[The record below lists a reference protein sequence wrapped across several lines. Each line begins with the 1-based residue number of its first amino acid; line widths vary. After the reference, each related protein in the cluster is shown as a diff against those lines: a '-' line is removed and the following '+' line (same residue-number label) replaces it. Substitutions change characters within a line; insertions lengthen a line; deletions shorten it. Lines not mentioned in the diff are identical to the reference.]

1 MMVDHNAQL
10 SLVGRWSL
18 VIRPLDYRRRFVPMS
33 ISRGAIAGSTVG
45 DTMNGMSNQ
54 TVDALPRVLFFGM
67 TGSFSRTVLATLLAA
82 QVPIC
87 GYILPTAPQADP
99 PLQRVEPMQTMGA
112 DDGELIILNP
122 VRTQNSIQLAWQHN
136 IPIFEV
142 GNLRAPAVQNFVAKL
157 APDVACVACFAQR
170 IPPALLTMPRHGFL
184 NVHPSRLPAY
194 RGPAPL
200 FWQWRNGET
209 QTGVTVHWMDER
221 LDTGAI
227 AVQAPITLPDG
238 SSGPQAD
245 QICARVGGE
254 LLVNVL
260 QALGRGEVPRQPQ
273 PAGGSYQPWPQA
285 ADFSLDSTWSAQRA
299 FNFMRGT
306 AEWGHSYS
314 ITIDNQQLALAEAV
328 AYMPNESLGC
338 SLLRGEEGLYIQF
351 DPGVLHAYEG

>member
-1 MMVDHNAQL
+1 MMVDHNEQL

-87 GYILPTAPQADP
+87 GYVLPTAPQADP
-99 PLQRVEPMQTMGA
+99 PLQRVEPMQTMSA

-122 VRTQNSIQLAWQHN
+122 VRTQNSIQLAWQHH
-136 IPIFEV
+136 IPIFEA

-170 IPPALLTMPRHGFL
+170 IPPALLAMPRHGFL

-200 FWQWRNGET
+200 FWQWRHGET

-221 LDTGAI
+221 LDTGPI
-227 AVQAPITLPDG
+227 ATQSALTLPDG

-245 QICARVGGE
+245 QICARREVSYWYMYYKRSGVVKCRASRSRLGVVISRGRRPQT
-254 LLVNVL
+254 LAWI
-260 QALGRGEVPRQPQ
+260 QLGRRNGRSILCAGRQS
-273 PAGGSYQPWPQA
+273 GGIPI
-285 ADFSLDSTWSAQRA
+285 R
-299 FNFMRGT
+299 
-306 AEWGHSYS
+306 
-314 ITIDNQQLALAEAV
+314 
-328 AYMPNESLGC
+328 
-338 SLLRGEEGLYIQF
+338 
-351 DPGVLHAYEG
+351 